1 MMKPHQLDQKTLAS
15 LMGIAVSTLR
25 TAQQVLPPA
34 RQKLYL
40 RYIVAALA
48 AQLKPVS
55 PATLHGPDTPAER
68 ALREQVLN
76 AVEMSDRQQ
85 RWYRSGNHLGKL
97 YMQRWFQLVTAAIAA
112 GIPPVDALPEPFT
125 RAHRMYDDGM
135 RLSYAEKRPTAQRSK
150 YRNYRPVVLSDG
162 STVYRRK

>member
-34 RQKLYL
+34 QQKLYL

-48 AQLKPVS
+48 AQLKPTS
-55 PATLHGPDTPAER
+55 PAQLHGPDTPAER
-68 ALREQVLN
+68 ALRERVLA
-76 AVEMSDRQQ
+76 AVRMSDRQQ
-85 RWYRSGNHLGKL
+85 RWYRGGNLGKL

-112 GIPPVDALPEPFT
+112 DIPPVDALPEPFT

-135 RLSYAEKRPTAQRSK
+135 RLSYAEKRPAEQRSK